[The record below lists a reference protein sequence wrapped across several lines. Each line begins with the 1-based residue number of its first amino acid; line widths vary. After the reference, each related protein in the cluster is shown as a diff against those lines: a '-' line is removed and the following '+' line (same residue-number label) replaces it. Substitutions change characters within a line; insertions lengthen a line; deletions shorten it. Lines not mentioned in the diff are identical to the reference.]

1 MMKINSIINRYIF
14 KEMLSPF
21 VLSVL
26 FFNFVFL
33 MAEMIEITNWIV
45 NYDVSV
51 LAVLWMILYS
61 TPLFMIFVIPM
72 SSMMSILLTFLR
84 MSGDNEITALKSGG
98 LSVYGMMPPVIVLGL
113 LGFAVTLFITIYA
126 IPWSTLAIRELTY
139 RVAAS
144 NVDIGLKE
152 RTFNDSF
159 KDVMLY
165 INKVDLKNKELIDIF
180 IEDKRQEGMV
190 STVVAPR
197 GKLFSEPDKFLY
209 HLMLYNGTI
218 HQTNLDDRMANS
230 IGFKTYQLSLNLQD
244 AFAPEKKQRRHRAE
258 MSLGELVQYVKSF
271 KTKNKNYY
279 KALLD
284 LHQKFSFPVA
294 CLALGLLALPLG
306 LQSRTSKRSFGLVLG
321 LLLVLVYYLMLSAG
335 TVFGKTGRIPPAIG
349 MWLPNAIMGAAGIY
363 LLVNSARERS
373 IRIYSV
379 ALYLQQIVVKRF
391 RK

>member
-271 KTKNKNYY
+271 KTKDKNYY

>member
-1 MMKINSIINRYIF
+1 
-14 KEMLSPF
+14 MLSPF

-45 NYDVSV
+45 NYDVSI
-51 LAVLWMILYS
+51 LAVLLMILYS
-61 TPLFMIFVIPM
+61 TPLFMVFVIPM

-98 LSVYGMMPPVIVLGL
+98 LSVYRMMLPVIVLGL
-113 LGFAVTLFITIYA
+113 LGFGVTLFITVYA
-126 IPWSTLAIRELTY
+126 MPWATQAIRGLTY

-180 IEDKRQEGMV
+180 IEDKRQEGIV

-230 IGFKTYQLSLNLQD
+230 IGFKTYQLSLD
-244 AFAPEKKQRRHRAE
+244 IKEAFAPGKKQRRHRSE
-258 MSLGELVQYVKSF
+258 MSLGELIQHVKSF
-271 KTKNKNYY
+271 KKKDKNYY

-306 LQSRTSKRSFGLVLG
+306 LQSRSAKRSFGLILG
-321 LLLVLVYYLMLSAG
+321 LLLALVYYLMLSAG
-335 TVFGKTGRIPPAIG
+335 TVFGKAGRIPPAIG
-349 MWLPNAIMGAAGIY
+349 MWVPNAIMGVAGIY
-363 LLVNSARERS
+363 LLMSAARERS
-373 IRIYSV
+373 VRIFDA
-379 ALYLQQIVVKRF
+379 ALYFQQIVAKRF

>member
-190 STVVAPR
+190 STVIAPR

-271 KTKNKNYY
+271 KTKDKNYY